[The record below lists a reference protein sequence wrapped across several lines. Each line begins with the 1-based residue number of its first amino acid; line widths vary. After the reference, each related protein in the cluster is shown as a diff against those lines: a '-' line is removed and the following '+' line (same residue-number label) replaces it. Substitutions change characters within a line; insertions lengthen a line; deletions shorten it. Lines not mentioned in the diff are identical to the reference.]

1 MPLVPMVVKRIPGE
15 GERAMDIYS
24 RLLDERIIMLTSD
37 FNDDMA
43 SLIVSQ
49 LLYLQSED
57 STKDITMYINSP
69 GGSVTSMWSI
79 VDTMN
84 LISCDVSTVCIG
96 MAASAGSVVV
106 AAGTKGKRFI
116 LPHSKIMIHQPSFGV
131 QGMVSDVEISYKES
145 LKTKELLHDFMA
157 EKTGQ
162 TVAQITKDMDRDTWF
177 TAIESLNYGLVDK
190 IIKGKEDK
198 ETTKE
203 NPKETPK
210 TTKPEGKNNI
220 VKTGRK

>member
-210 TTKPEGKNNI
+210 TTKTEGKNNV